1 MPDFPLLTS
10 NFLLLTFDFAW
21 PFAIALA
28 WVMGEFGHRWSG
40 LPRISIYGLVGFFL
54 AQVPISFLQHA
65 ESSPLLL
72 LANVAFGLIL
82 FEFGYR
88 INLRWLRVN
97 PWIGVTGLVEAVGTF
112 AAVYGV
118 AQWYGTSTMAALLL
132 ASLAMSTSPA
142 GVLRVINEQRS
153 SGQVAERVL
162 HLSALNCVLAVFTFK
177 VIVGLWV
184 FQSSGNLWQATST
197 SLIVLLASAGLGGL
211 FGVLVPGIMRRL
223 GNLAQD
229 ATVGFALAVILLVAV
244 THAAKLSPVLATL
257 TFGLVARHRRVALS
271 QTQRNFGAL
280 GDLLTVLL
288 FVFAVSTLEWQ
299 RVVAGAGLGLA
310 LVAARLLTKTFAVTI
325 FARVSGISWRKGA
338 LTGMALAPISVFV
351 ILILEQTRHLGI
363 ALVDEL
369 AALAAM
375 TLLLEVLGPILTQR
389 ALIWA
394 KETAN
399 TTES

>member
-10 NFLLLTFDFAW
+10 NFLLLTSDFAW

-28 WVMGEFGHRWSG
+28 WIVGEFGHRWSG
-40 LPRISIYGLVGFFL
+40 LPRISIYGLVGFLL
-54 AQVPISFLQHA
+54 AQAPTGFLHQTDG
-65 ESSPLLL
+65 SLLL

-88 INLRWLRVN
+88 INLHWLRVN
-97 PWIGVTGLVEAVGTF
+97 PWIGVTGLAEAIGTF

-118 AQWYGTSTMAALLL
+118 AQWYGTPTIAALLL
-132 ASLAMSTSPA
+132 ASLAMATSPA

-162 HLSALNCVLAVFTFK
+162 HLSALNCVLAVFAFK

-184 FQSSGNLWQATST
+184 FQSSGSLWQATST
-197 SLIVLLASAGLGGL
+197 SLIVLLASVGLGGL

-229 ATVGFALAVILLVAV
+229 ATVAFALAVILLVAV

-257 TFGLVARHRRVALS
+257 TFGLVARHRRVTLS

-288 FVFAVSTLEWQ
+288 FVFAVSRLEWP
-299 RVVAGAGLGLA
+299 RVAAGASLGLA
-310 LVAARLLTKTFAVTI
+310 LVAVRFATKTLAVTI
-325 FARVSGISWRKGA
+325 FSHVSGISWRKGA

-351 ILILEQTRHLGI
+351 ILLLEQTRHLGI

-375 TLLLEVLGPILTQR
+375 TLLLEVIGPVVTQR

-394 KETAN
+394 KEAPN
-399 TTES
+399 TTET

>member
-10 NFLLLTFDFAW
+10 NFLLLTSDFAW

-28 WVMGEFGHRWSG
+28 WIVGEFGHRWSG
-40 LPRISIYGLVGFFL
+40 LPRISIYGLVGFLL
-54 AQVPISFLQHA
+54 AQAPTGFLHQTDG
-65 ESSPLLL
+65 SLLL
-72 LANVAFGLIL
+72 LANIAFGLIL

-88 INLRWLRVN
+88 INLHWLRVN
-97 PWIGVTGLVEAVGTF
+97 PWIGVTGLAEAIGTF

-118 AQWYGTSTMAALLL
+118 AQWYGTPTIAALLL
-132 ASLAMSTSPA
+132 ASLAMATSPA

-184 FQSSGNLWQATST
+184 FQSSGSLWQAIAT
-197 SLIVLLASAGLGGL
+197 SLIVLLASVGVGGL

-229 ATVGFALAVILLVAV
+229 ATVAFALAVILLVAV
-244 THAAKLSPVLATL
+244 THAAKLSPVLAAL
-257 TFGLVARHRRVALS
+257 TFGLVARHRRVTLS

-288 FVFAVSTLEWQ
+288 FVFAVSRLEWP
-299 RVVAGAGLGLA
+299 RVAAGASLGLT
-310 LVAARLLTKTFAVTI
+310 LVAVRFATKTFAVTI
-325 FARVSGISWRKGA
+325 FSHVSGISWRKGA
-338 LTGMALAPISVFV
+338 LTGMALAPMSVFV
-351 ILILEQTRHLGI
+351 ILLLEQTRHLGI
-363 ALVDEL
+363 TLADQV

-375 TLLLEVLGPILTQR
+375 ALLLDLIGPILTQR

-394 KETAN
+394 KEAPN
-399 TTES
+399 TTET

>member
-10 NFLLLTFDFAW
+10 NFLLLTSDFAW

-28 WVMGEFGHRWSG
+28 WIVGEFGHRWSG
-40 LPRISIYGLVGFFL
+40 LPRISIYGLVGFLL
-54 AQVPISFLQHA
+54 AQAPTGFLHQTDG
-65 ESSPLLL
+65 SLLL

-88 INLRWLRVN
+88 INLHWLRVN
-97 PWIGVTGLVEAVGTF
+97 PWIGVTGLAEAIGTF

-118 AQWYGTSTMAALLL
+118 AQWYGTPTIAALLL
-132 ASLAMSTSPA
+132 ASLAMATSPA

-184 FQSSGNLWQATST
+184 FQSSGSLWQATST
-197 SLIVLLASAGLGGL
+197 SLIVLLASVGLGGL

-229 ATVGFALAVILLVAV
+229 ATVAFALAVILLVAV

-257 TFGLVARHRRVALS
+257 TFGLVARHRRVTLS

-288 FVFAVSTLEWQ
+288 FVFAVSRLEWP
-299 RVVAGAGLGLA
+299 RVAAGASLGLA
-310 LVAARLLTKTFAVTI
+310 LVAVRFATKTLAVTI
-325 FARVSGISWRKGA
+325 FSHVSGISWRKGA

-351 ILILEQTRHLGI
+351 ILLLEQTRHLGI

-375 TLLLEVLGPILTQR
+375 TLLLEVIGPVVTQR

-394 KETAN
+394 KEAPN
-399 TTES
+399 TTET